1 MPVDFQIKDEKKD
14 SPKGLPVAVALEAGT
29 AAHGLP
35 KVVASGRGLLAE
47 QILRLAFEHGIKVRE
62 DADLA
67 ELLAQLDLDH
77 EIPPEVIVPVA
88 EILARVFEANAR
100 AADKSHDVPSQS

>member
-1 MPVDFQIKDEKKD
+1 MPTDFHIGEEKKPA
-14 SPKGLPVAVALEAGT
+14 PKGLPVAVALKAGPT
-29 AAHGLP
+29 AQSLP
-35 KVVASGRGLLAE
+35 KVTASGRGLLAE

-62 DADLA
+62 DGDLA
-67 ELLAQLDLDH
+67 ELLALLDLDH

-100 AADKSHDVPSQS
+100 AAEGNS